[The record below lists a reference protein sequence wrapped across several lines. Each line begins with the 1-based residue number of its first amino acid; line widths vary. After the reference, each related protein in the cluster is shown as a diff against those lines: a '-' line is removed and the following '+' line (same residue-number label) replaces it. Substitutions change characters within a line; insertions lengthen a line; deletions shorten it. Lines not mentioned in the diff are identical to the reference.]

1 MLDKTPSKS
10 VHSGGNLRD
19 GVGTTSQGLLAGLA
33 RPDADGGATDS
44 VLAAEGASVA
54 GVLGHFLL
62 CGVVSNLMTTGRG
75 GVLGTDS

>member
-1 MLDKTPSKS
+1 MLDSRCR
-10 VHSGGNLRD
+10 VEGVLVDENLRD
-19 GVGTTSQGLLAGLA
+19 SVGTTSQGLLAGLA

-62 CGVVSNLMTTGRG
+62 CGVVSNLMSDGA
-75 GVLGTDS
+75 